1 MTQLACSYCDDST
14 VNRSIGTAYL
24 YVHPCT
30 GGSFLVIACFKATL
44 GGVGLILFRL
54 LFYKAEM

>member
-44 GGVGLILFRL
+44 GGVGLILHCSDTC
-54 LFYKAEM
+54 